1 MDFFI
6 SSVYS
11 LLNISMQHRPWSEP
25 VFLHQKMEGFSLKHY
40 VLLKLK
46 PGTDL
51 EAAYRKVSDTYQKL
65 DETLPFLHNP
75 QVYRNCVERDSNFDI
90 MASIELGNEEELHA
104 YLTHPLHMQMAADMK
119 DVLCGR
125 TSFDH
130 E

>member
-1 MDFFI
+1 MRRACF
-6 SSVYS
+6 
-11 LLNISMQHRPWSEP
+11 PA
-25 VFLHQKMEGFSLKHY
+25 QKNGGVSF
-40 VLLKLK
+40 
-46 PGTDL
+46 
-51 EAAYRKVSDTYQKL
+51 EALCPFKAQTR
-65 DETLPFLHNP
+65 PFLHNP

-90 MASIELGNEEELHA
+90 MASIELGSEEELHA

>member
-1 MDFFI
+1 MRRACFPAQK
-6 SSVYS
+6 
-11 LLNISMQHRPWSEP
+11 NGG
-25 VFLHQKMEGFSLKHY
+25 FLLKHY
-40 VLLKLK
+40 VLLKLN

-119 DVLCGR
+119 DALCGR

>member
-1 MDFFI
+1 M
-6 SSVYS
+6 
-11 LLNISMQHRPWSEP
+11 
-25 VFLHQKMEGFSLKHY
+25 KHY

-51 EAAYRKVSDTYQKL
+51 DAAYTKVATTYQKL

-75 QVYRNCVERDSNFDI
+75 QVFRNVVQRDSNFDI
-90 MASIELGNEEELHA
+90 MATIEVANEEELHA

-119 DVLCGR
+119 DDLCGR

-130 E
+130 D

>member
-1 MDFFI
+1 M
-6 SSVYS
+6 
-11 LLNISMQHRPWSEP
+11 
-25 VFLHQKMEGFSLKHY
+25 KHY

-65 DETLPFLHNP
+65 DETLPFLYNP

-90 MASIELGNEEELHA
+90 MASIELGSEEELHA

-119 DVLCGR
+119 DALCGR